1 MSTQSSYDEFSAEVS
16 KLMSKVSTLQRQVQ
30 AYALDPYFV
39 EMPAPELFTGT
50 YDGKMITNFLNAC
63 DMYFKLFGIS
73 DENTTALFAKTRL
86 SDIAHT
92 WYDSQGYDETMVTFA
107 TVKSHILDYVIP
119 FDYIRRAKRALVAC
133 KIEKRLAKEYI
144 DDFRKHLVN

>member
-63 DMYFKLFGIS
+63 DMY
-73 DENTTALFAKTRL
+73 
-86 SDIAHT
+86 
-92 WYDSQGYDETMVTFA
+92 
-107 TVKSHILDYVIP
+107 
-119 FDYIRRAKRALVAC
+119 
-133 KIEKRLAKEYI
+133 
-144 DDFRKHLVN
+144 